1 MNINNTQIN
10 PEEENKGKFMILK
23 TVQTGSIK
31 NLFESLK
38 EILTDINIEFT
49 EHGLKIISMDT
60 TTQTILVHLKLQS
73 PNFEYYYCKEKIVI
87 GLNLPNFFKIIKTI
101 TNNDTLSLYIN
112 ENNQNQIGIKIENYE
127 KNYLT
132 NYFLNLIEVDEKTL
146 HIKPPKFESI
156 ITMPS
161 NDFNKIC
168 KDMINLSDTIEIRSV
183 GNQIIFSCKG
193 DFAEQETI
201 MGETNS
207 GLSYIQN
214 ANNNTIIQ
222 GYYNLKHLVL
232 FAKCTNMCNTLTI
245 YLKNSFPIVIEFAVG
260 SLGELKLALA
270 PKIVVN

>member
-1 MNINNTQIN
+1 MNI
-10 PEEENKGKFMILK
+10 
-23 TVQTGSIK
+23 
-31 NLFESLK
+31 
-38 EILTDINIEFT
+38 
-49 EHGLKIISMDT
+49 II
-60 TTQTILVHLKLQS
+60 VK
-73 PNFEYYYCKEKIVI
+73 KKIVI

-112 ENNQNQIGIKIENYE
+112 ENNQNQFGIKIENYE

-168 KDMINLSDTIEIRSV
+168 KDMINLSDTIEIRSI
-183 GNQIIFSCKG
+183 GSQIIFSCKG

-214 ANNNTIIQ
+214 SNNNTIIQ

-232 FAKCTNMCNTLTI
+232 FAKCTNMCNILTI

-260 SLGELKLALA
+260 SLGELKLALGS
-270 PKIVVN
+270 KIVVN

>member
-1 MNINNTQIN
+1 
-10 PEEENKGKFMILK
+10 
-23 TVQTGSIK
+23 
-31 NLFESLK
+31 
-38 EILTDINIEFT
+38 
-49 EHGLKIISMDT
+49 MDT

-183 GNQIIFSCKG
+183 GNQIIFSCS
-193 DFAEQETI
+193 DFQNKKQLWEKY
-201 MGETNS
+201 

-232 FAKCTNMCNTLTI
+232 FAKCNNMCNTLTI

-270 PKIVVN
+270 PKLLLINNNL